1 MILFLLVL
9 ESLQDYKRELER
21 INDEIK
27 KVEESLKELSRRE
40 RSYLKEIS
48 YLNEQIDLYRR
59 KVEVLRRQERDLRD
73 EISILRA
80 RIDRTRREIEDMKQK
95 LNRGAVLMYRMPP
108 RNIWQLLLETG
119 SFFDSYE
126 KEVLLAS
133 VMSYY
138 RSLVKRLRQK
148 EEELTRLEK
157 VLHLRLSRLQK
168 TRRNLQYAMADLK
181 KSRTRK
187 EELLRKIRANR
198 RIKRN
203 YLRELEASRRRL
215 LSIIENLS
223 RGKKAKKP
231 ISILMPVDGK
241 IVTPFGKVRDR
252 LYGTVIENK
261 GVDIRAPYGSPV
273 KAASSGKVV
282 YVGWVEGYG
291 NIVII
296 DGGGYYTV
304 YSQLSEILV
313 GRGDRVAKGQVIGR
327 VGTRPLHF
335 ELRIGRK
342 AVNPVDYFE

>member
-1 MILFLLVL
+1 MVLFLLAL
-9 ESLQDYKRELER
+9 ESLQDYKRELEK
-21 INDEIK
+21 INSEIRR
-27 KVEESLKELSRRE
+27 VEESLKELSRRE
-40 RSYLKEIS
+40 RNYLKEIT

-59 KVEVLRRQERDLRD
+59 KVEVLRQQEKEIRD
-73 EISILRA
+73 EIDILRA
-80 RIDRTRREIEDMKQK
+80 QIEKTRREIREMKQK

-148 EEELTRLEK
+148 EEELTRLERD
-157 VLHLRLSRLQK
+157 LNSRLSQLER
-168 TRRNLQYAMADLK
+168 TRKNLQYAMSDLK
-181 KSRTRK
+181 KSRARK
-187 EELLRKIRANR
+187 ERLVRKIRANR

-223 RGKKAKKP
+223 RGKRSRKP

-261 GVDIRAPYGSPV
+261 GVDIQAPYGSPV

-291 NIVII
+291 NIVIV

-313 GRGDRVAKGQVIGR
+313 SRGDRVTKGQVIGK

-342 AVNPVDYFE
+342 AVNPVEYFE

>member
-1 MILFLLVL
+1 MLLLVISL
-9 ESLQDYKRELER
+9 ESLSQYKRELER
-21 INDEIK
+21 VNREIEQ
-27 KVEESLKELSRRE
+27 VEKSLRELARKEK
-40 RSYLKEIS
+40 SYLKEIS
-48 YLNEQIDLYRR
+48 YLSERIDLYSR
-59 KVEVLRRQERDLRD
+59 KLQILREQERELER
-73 EISILRA
+73 EIDVLEKQIEE
-80 RIDRTRREIEDMKQK
+80 TRREIEEIRGK
-95 LNRGAVLMYRMPP
+95 LTRGAVLMYKMPR
-108 RNIWQLLLETG
+108 RNVLQLLLETG

-133 VMSYY
+133 ILSHY
-138 RSLVKRLRQK
+138 RSLVKRLREKEAELSILKSKRKIRLAQLRRTRRQVEATLASLDSAKKQK
-148 EEELTRLEK
+148 E
-157 VLHLRLSRLQK
+157 
-168 TRRNLQYAMADLK
+168 NLI
-181 KSRTRK
+181 
-187 EELLRKIRANR
+187 RKIRANR

-223 RGKKAKKP
+223 RGKKSKKP

-241 IVTPFGKVRDR
+241 IITPFGKVRDR

-261 GVDIRAPYGSPV
+261 GVDIKAPYGSPV

-291 NIVII
+291 NIVIV
-296 DGGGYYTV
+296 DGGGFYTV

-313 GRGDRVAKGQVIGR
+313 EKGDRVSKGQVIGK
-327 VGTRPLHF
+327 VGSRPLHF